1 MQRLPK
7 YSNEPTDIGD
17 LLPWA
22 YLVAPG
28 VVLNRNASLIT
39 TLRYRGPDLDSATKY
54 ELIAV
59 SAQMNNLFRRLGDGW
74 FFQIDAQRTPST
86 SYPSGEN
93 FPDPITYMIDEERR
107 SVAETGVHFETNYYF
122 TLGWLPPKASESAA
136 RAWFFTDPDGQRKNA
151 ASRDRQTITDWLD
164 KFLVE
169 RTRLLEAFTA
179 ILPEVHALD
188 DSELLTY
195 LHDTISTK
203 RHPVVPGDVSQELCR
218 VLPDTP
224 LIGGKEP
231 RLGKHYMGVITVRQF
246 PTHTTPGILDRL
258 NRLGMAFRWVTRWVA
273 LDKAT
278 ADKEMKKIQR
288 EWFSGR
294 KSFMVILKELM
305 SKSESALENPE
316 ALANAADANA
326 AMQEI
331 AAEAVG
337 YGYFTQSLIVLDSD
351 PRRLETKLRA
361 VEREIN
367 GLGFVTV
374 DEARDGNAIDAFLGA
389 VPGNAQHNIRR
400 PMVSTL
406 NLAHAMPSSGVWAG
420 PVYCQNDLFP
430 GNSRLNHSPAHIFAV
445 TGGTT
450 PFRFSTYV
458 GDVGHTLIVGPT
470 GAGKSVFLNTAEA
483 QFRRYEDAQVYIFDK
498 GGSSR
503 IVTDNVGGTFYDLGG
518 VGSPAF
524 QPLAD
529 VKDDLQ
535 RSWAQE
541 WLIDIII
548 GEGIEMNPQRK
559 RAIWDALNE
568 MAAGPREQCTI
579 SAFTVLVQDPDIKQ
593 ALHPFT
599 VDGAHGHLLD
609 ATHDDVSLGS
619 WLAFEMEELM
629 NTPQVVMPVLS
640 YLFHKLEQRFDAK
653 RPSILVLDE
662 AWLFLDHPAF
672 SAKIREWLKV
682 LRKANVAVWFAT
694 QSLADVAQSKILPT
708 LIEACMTKIFLP
720 NKSARNEE
728 VAGVYR
734 MFGLNDKQLDII
746 ANSTPKS
753 DYYLT
758 SPQGNRLFS
767 LGLGPL
773 ALAICGATG
782 KEIQREALAIR
793 RNTTGTR
800 EFNEAYLAHLVN
812 KHDQEQLTK
821 PAGERTASP
830 LQWALDFVR
839 SLDGGNAAPSRDTTA
854 AA

>member
-17 LLPWA
+17 VLPWA

-28 VVLNRNASLIT
+28 VVLNRNASFIT
-39 TLRYRGPDLDSATKY
+39 TLRYRGPDLDSATKH

-74 FFQIDAQRTPST
+74 FFQIDAQRAPST
-86 SYPSGEN
+86 SYPNGEH
-93 FPDPITYMIDEERR
+93 FPDPMSYLIDEERR
-107 SVAETGVHFETNYYF
+107 SIAETGVHFETTYFF
-122 TLGWLPPKASESAA
+122 TLGWLPPRASESAA
-136 RAWFFTDPDGQRKNA
+136 RAWFFTDPEGQRKSA
-151 ASRDRQTITDWLD
+151 ANRDRQTVNDWLE
-164 KFLVE
+164 KFVVE
-169 RTRLLEAFTA
+169 RMRLLQAFSA

-188 DSELLTY
+188 DTELLTY

-231 RLGKHYMGVITVRQF
+231 KLGKHHMGIITLRQF
-246 PTHTTPGILDRL
+246 PTQTTPGILDRL
-258 NRLGMAFRWVTRWVA
+258 NRMGMAYRWVTRWVA

-294 KSFMVILKELM
+294 KSFMVILKELL

-316 ALANAADANA
+316 ALTNAAEANA

-331 AAEAVG
+331 AAEAVS
-337 YGYFTQSLIVLDSD
+337 YGYFTQSVIVLDTD

-367 GLGFVTV
+367 GLGFVTI

-389 VPGNAQHNIRR
+389 VPGNVQHNIRR

-406 NLAHAMPSSGVWAG
+406 NLTHAMPSSSVWAG
-420 PVYCQNDLFP
+420 PRYCQNDLFP
-430 GNSRLNHSPAHIFAV
+430 GNQNLDHAPPHMFVV
-445 TGGTT
+445 TGETT
-450 PFRFSTYV
+450 PYRFSTYV
-458 GDVGHTLIVGPT
+458 GDVGHTMVIGPT
-470 GAGKSVFLNTAEA
+470 GAGKSVLLNLAETQFL
-483 QFRRYEDAQVYIFDK
+483 RYEAAQVYVFDK

-503 IVTDNVGGTFYDLGG
+503 ITTEHVGGRFYDLGG
-518 VGSPAF
+518 HGGPAF
-524 QPLAD
+524 QPLAYVD
-529 VKDDLQ
+529 NYQ
-535 RSWAQE
+535 ERAWAQE
-541 WLIDIII
+541 WLIDIIV
-548 GEGIEMNPQRK
+548 GEGLEMTPQRK
-559 RAIWDALNE
+559 RAIWNALNE
-568 MAAGPREQCTI
+568 LAAPSSPVEQRTI
-579 SAFTVLVQDPDIKQ
+579 SAFTVLVQDPDIKL

-599 VDGAHGHLLD
+599 VDGPYGYLLD
-609 ATHDDVSLGS
+609 AMHDDVALGS
-619 WLAFEMEELM
+619 WLVFEMEELM
-629 NTPQVVMPVLS
+629 NTPQVVMPVLT
-640 YLFHKLEQRFDAK
+640 YLFHRLEQRFDAK

-694 QSLADVAQSKILPT
+694 QSLADVAQSKIMPT

-720 NKSARNEE
+720 NSSARNDE
-728 VAGVYR
+728 VAKFYR
-734 MFGLNDKQLDII
+734 ILGLNDKQLDII
-746 ANSTPKS
+746 ANSTPKR

-773 ALAICGATG
+773 ALAVCGATS
-782 KEIQREALAIR
+782 KEAQRDVITIR
-793 RNTTGTR
+793 KTTSSTLQ
-800 EFNEAYLAHLVN
+800 FNQAYLTHLVN
-812 KHDQEQLTK
+812 KHDQAQSSK
-821 PAGERTASP
+821 PANQRTVSP

-839 SLDGGNAAPSRDTTA
+839 SVESSPAVPNTTA
-854 AA
+854 KT